1 MFFDVAVV
9 RAELHVLNA
18 NFKRFA
24 KLFKMFRAWL
34 NIRKGQGMHLHIQ
47 YAAYTVTYITDN
59 YIYYGFMNILEGYR
73 VIDENVKAEYT
84 IPENTIKVI
93 FIGHYVYYRFIG
105 SSRNGKI
112 SIRRSF
118 TCPLL

>member
-84 IPENTIKVI
+84 I

-118 TCPLL
+118 NCPLL